1 MCIET
6 SFIWSGAERF
16 FCDTSH
22 TASTSGTLEFMFP
35 VIEEAVMTA
44 EPLLDK
50 EIADIVKARL
60 EGL

>member
-1 MCIET
+1 MCLET

-35 VIEEAVMTA
+35 VMTA
-44 EPLLDK
+44 GPLLDK